1 MTLRAYHG
9 NTATIEFQPDG
20 GTAITVGWLQ
30 DVEVYVEFE
39 ESEMTACGSIKIQD
53 RRKHVTRV
61 KVKATLNKMDIP
73 LLADI
78 LTPSGTYY
86 NGTTGTVTAIE
97 DTNVQSLF
105 DIVVA
110 VESTDATGKDL
121 TATVSNVV
129 INNLPL
135 IVAKK
140 DDYVGWE
147 LEGIGDDVHVVAE
160 A

>member
-30 DVEVYVEFE
+30 NVEVSVEFE

-53 RRKHVTRV
+53 RRKYVTRV
-61 KVKATLNKMDIP
+61 KLKAEVKKMDIP

-105 DIVVA
+105 DVVAA
-110 VESTDATGKDL
+110 VESTGGKDL

-129 INNLPL
+129 FNNLPL
-135 IVAKK
+135 IVAAK

-147 LEGIGDDVHVVAE
+147 LEGIGDDVKLVSE

>member
-9 NTATIEFQPDG
+9 NTATIVFQPDG

-30 DVEVYVEFE
+30 NVEVTVEYE
-39 ESEMTACGSIKIQD
+39 ESEMTSCGTIKIQD
-53 RRKHVTRV
+53 RRKHVVRV
-61 KVKATLNKMDIP
+61 KVKAEVKRMDIP

-105 DIVVA
+105 DVVA
-110 VESTDATGKDL
+110 AVTSTDATAKAL
-121 TATVSNVV
+121 TATVTNVV
-129 INNLPL
+129 FNTLPL
-135 IVAKK
+135 IIATK

-147 LEGIGDDVHVVAE
+147 LEGIGDDVKLVAT